1 MNVDGF
7 FFQVTGASKGLG
19 RELALSFSRLG
30 AKVACVDLDE
40 DGNTKTAE
48 MIRAENGTAKA
59 YIVDITKR
67 EKIKLMHEAV
77 KNDLGNVD
85 ILINNAGVVKESIY
99 VNSQTDDLVKEI
111 INVNLLGQ
119 FWVCIKG
126 KNEYYLS
133 FFNTANYDFFF

>member
-1 MNVDGF
+1 MYSFVVFEHVNGDD
-7 FFQVTGASKGLG
+7 FQITGASKGLG
-19 RELALSFSRLG
+19 RELALAFSRLG

-59 YIVDITKR
+59 YIVDITKKD
-67 EKIKLMHEAV
+67 KIKLMHEAV

-85 ILINNAGVVKESIY
+85 ILVNNACVVKESIY

-119 FWVCIKG
+119 FWVSFNKKTN
-126 KNEYYLS
+126 KN
-133 FFNTANYDFFF
+133 